1 MKLVIID
8 TNVLLRYWLKDHP
21 QESPRAKKLFEQ
33 AQQGE
38 IRVMVPQIVIIE
50 AGVMLRRYYKYP
62 KQQVVGY
69 LLPIISRGWLE
80 IESRNLLLEALGI
93 YKVRGIDL
101 VDAFLLAQSQTMK
114 AKLMT
119 FDKKLAQL
127 AK

>member
-38 IRVMVPQIVIIE
+38 IKVVVPQIVVIE
-50 AGVMLRRYYKYP
+50 AGVVLRRYYKYSN
-62 KQQVVGY
+62 QQVVDY
-69 LLPIISRGWLE
+69 LLPVISRGWLE
-80 IESRNLLLEALGI
+80 IESRSLLLEALGI

-101 VDAFLLAQSQTMK
+101 VDAFLLAQSQAMR

-119 FDKKLAQL
+119 FDKKLARL